1 MPRPQA
7 ISSSN
12 VASSTKTGSVPITLA
27 CALYDRM
34 QALQTGAVKPEGID
48 LKFMVEDFPRKLF
61 DNAMKSQPFDVC
73 EMSSCDY
80 ITSVSQGT
88 SPFVALPVFPSK
100 CFRHGMITVNKQAG
114 IRHPKDLDGRR
125 VGVMR
130 FTMSAAIW
138 QRGHLQNDYGVDIR
152 SIKWLEGSVN
162 SPGSHGV
169 PTVIPKG
176 FEVTINDSGKSLS
189 DLLAAGEIDAII
201 GTHIPN
207 SMRTSPDVI
216 RLFPNYKDVEKD
228 YYKRTGVFPIM
239 HLIAIKREVYET
251 HPFIARSLYRAFCE
265 SKAVALERMRN
276 YSALRYMLPWM
287 TEEIDELYEVF
298 GEDPWTYGLEANRKT
313 LETANLFLVQQGII
327 DRPVPLEELFIH
339 VD

>member
-12 VASSTKTGSVPITLA
+12 VASSTKTGSVQITLA

-48 LKFMVEDFPRKLF
+48 LTFMVEDFPRKLF

-80 ITSVSQGT
+80 ITS
-88 SPFVALPVFPSK
+88 
-100 CFRHGMITVNKQAG
+100 AG

-239 HLIAIKREVYET
+239 HLIAIKREVYEA